1 MTDRR
6 RLLSLGLNRHTV
18 GIRIHMI
25 PALRALRPLPA
36 NRYCLIH
43 RQDTI
48 SGIKERTES
57 TPPEPQVHMNG
68 CKLPADLKAK
78 VAQGKASKQ
87 ERIAY
92 KYAPIECCTI
102 EGKWC
107 RRKGS
112 DQRVANGYAPLACR
126 LLYLKAKERTRDK
139 MHVSTRRLPA
149 VHLKAK
155 IVIQCRA

>member
-1 MTDRR
+1 M
-6 RLLSLGLNRHTV
+6 
-18 GIRIHMI
+18 HMI
-25 PALRALRPLPA
+25 PALRALRPLSS

-43 RQDTI
+43 WQDTI
-48 SGIKERTES
+48 SSIKERMES

-126 LLYLKAKERTRDK
+126 VLEGKRAHKGQNARQHAPIARRTLEGKNCHSMSCMTPVSLRDK
-139 MHVSTRRLPA
+139 HDSLIAICV
-149 VHLKAK
+149 
-155 IVIQCRA
+155 